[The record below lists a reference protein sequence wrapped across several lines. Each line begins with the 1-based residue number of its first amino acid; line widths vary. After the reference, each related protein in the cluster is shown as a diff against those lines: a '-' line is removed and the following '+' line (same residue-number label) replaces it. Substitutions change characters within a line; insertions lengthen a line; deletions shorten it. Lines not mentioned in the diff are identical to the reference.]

1 MNIKNEII
9 EFINADENNGAL
21 LITGSWGCGKSY
33 LVKSL
38 VNDFN
43 QNNEF
48 AIAIISLFGIDSIS
62 MLHERIKD
70 AYLEFN
76 SGLFGRTARKVFGT
90 LKKLTNESA
99 KVTAAALPTSI
110 TASAISTGISS
121 VTSFDALKFVTVK
134 NTVGFGEKL
143 RKFAIVFDDF
153 ERCGI
158 DKTQLLGAIN
168 EYSENR
174 AIKTILIADE
184 EKITEDEYKEFK
196 EKLISR
202 TLKMIPDHTD
212 TIHSI
217 IENYK
222 DKDQDY
228 KNFIIEHEHCFRGAY
243 LNSGYNNL
251 RTLKACIF
259 DFKRVYTTWKSTG
272 IPMGDIENVL
282 YKFCAI
288 MFETKAGV
296 YGQVSLTGYNIHLS
310 GSDDEKERQRRA
322 ILDKYLPETFDYI
335 FSSISSWIVKGEWD
349 EDDFIQD
356 IKRRYVKETVSHEQR
371 FLNYH
376 FWDLQQEDIDEGMP
390 IVVNKANEGSL
401 SRDELIS
408 LLQKTH
414 ALNDNHISLPCEV
427 NYSQIEK
434 AFDERKKKIKN
445 GMIAEPKRRTFSEHN
460 QLDSEAIGLY
470 KKIEAIDEQL
480 VAWENRKLFVRF
492 LKNEGRVT
500 QYDLKNRYI
509 DCFDDELYG
518 LFIETYDNSL
528 NGDRRELCWALNG
541 IDFNNGRYS
550 SQDEKIIT
558 IKNFKSLIQE
568 LEKQIETNQ
577 DQMAVAIAKAFKG
590 LLEEKISTFENSEN
604 TEM

>member
-1 MNIKNEII
+1 M
-9 EFINADENNGAL
+9 
-21 LITGSWGCGKSY
+21 
-33 LVKSL
+33 
-38 VNDFN
+38 
-43 QNNEF
+43 
-48 AIAIISLFGIDSIS
+48 
-62 MLHERIKD
+62 
-70 AYLEFN
+70 
-76 SGLFGRTARKVFGT
+76 
-90 LKKLTNESA
+90 KKLTNESA
-99 KVTAAALPTSI
+99 KVTAAALPTSV

-134 NTVGFGEKL
+134 NTVGLGEKL

-158 DKTQLLGAIN
+158 EKKQLLGAIN

-184 EKITEDEYKEFK
+184 EKITEEEYKEFK
-196 EKLISR
+196 EKLITR

-212 TIHSI
+212 TILSI

-222 DKDQDY
+222 DKDQEY
-228 KNFIIEHEHCFRGAY
+228 KKFIVEYEHCFRGAY
-243 LNSGYNNL
+243 SHSGYNNL

-272 IPMGDIENVL
+272 IPMDDIENVL

-310 GSDDEKERQRRA
+310 GSDDKKEAQRRA

-335 FSSISSWIVKGEWD
+335 FSSISSWIVEGEWN
-349 EDDFIQD
+349 EDDFILD
-356 IKRRYVKETVSHEQR
+356 ISRRYVKETVSHEQK

-376 FWDLQQEDIDEGMP
+376 FWDLQQEDIDKGMP
-390 IVVNKANEGSL
+390 IVVKKANEGSL

-414 ALNDNHISLPCEV
+414 ALNENHISLPCEV
-427 NYSQIEK
+427 NYSRIEK
-434 AFDERKKKIKN
+434 AFEKRKKRIKE
-445 GMIAEPKRRTFSEHN
+445 GLIDEPKRHTFSEHS
-460 QLDSEAIGLY
+460 QLDPEAIPLY
-470 KKIEAIDEQL
+470 KKIEAMDEQL
-480 VAWENRKLFVRF
+480 DAWKNRKLFIKF
-492 LKNEGRVT
+492 FNKEGRVT

-518 LFIETYDNSL
+518 LFIATYNKSL
-528 NGDRRELCWALNG
+528 NSDRRELCWALNG

-558 IKNFKSLIQE
+558 IKNFKLLIQE

-590 LLEEKISTFENSEN
+590 LIEEKISTFENSEN

>member
-43 QNNEF
+43 QGNEL

-70 AYLEFN
+70 AYLEFS
-76 SGLFGRTARKVFGT
+76 SGLFGKTARKVFAT

-99 KVTAAALPTSI
+99 KVTAAALPTSV

-134 NTVGFGEKL
+134 NTVGLGEKL

-158 DKTQLLGAIN
+158 EKKQLLGAIN

-184 EKITEDEYKEFK
+184 EKITEEEYKEFK
-196 EKLISR
+196 EKLITR

-212 TIHSI
+212 TILSI

-228 KNFIIEHEHCFRGAY
+228 KKFIVEYEHCFRGAY
-243 LNSGYNNL
+243 SHSGYNNL

-272 IPMGDIENVL
+272 IPMDDIENVL

-310 GSDDEKERQRRA
+310 GSDDEKEAQRRA

-335 FSSISSWIVKGEWD
+335 FSSISSWIVEGEWN

-356 IKRRYVKETVSHEQR
+356 IKRRYVKETVSHEQK

-376 FWDLQQEDIDEGMP
+376 FWDLQQEDIDKGMP
-390 IVVNKANEGSL
+390 VIVQRAYDGAL

-408 LLQKTH
+408 LLQKVH
-414 ALNDNHISLPCEV
+414 ALKKHSIPFPCSV
-427 NYSQIEK
+427 DYDQIEK
-434 AFDERKKKIKN
+434 SFDDRKVKIKN
-445 GMIAEPKRRTFSEHN
+445 GLVDEPKRHTFSEQN
-460 QLDSEAIGLY
+460 ELDAEALSLY
-470 KKIEAIDEQL
+470 KKIEAMDEQL

-518 LFIETYDNSL
+518 LFIEIYDSSL
-528 NGDRRELCWALNG
+528 NGDRRELCWALKG
-541 IDFNNGRYS
+541 IDFNNEQFSTQEDRA
-550 SQDEKIIT
+550 IT
-558 IKNFKSLIQE
+558 VKNFRLLLQE
-568 LEKQIETNQ
+568 LDNQIKTNT
-577 DQMAVAIAKAFKG
+577 DQMTAAIAKAFKE
-590 LLEEKISTFENSEN
+590 LLDEKISAFGAFE
-604 TEM
+604 

>member
-43 QNNEF
+43 KCNDF

-62 MLHERIKD
+62 MLHERVKD

-76 SGLFGRTARKVFGT
+76 SGLFGKTARKVFGT

-99 KVTAAALPTSI
+99 KVTAAALPTSV

-134 NTVGFGEKL
+134 NTVGLGEKL

-158 DKTQLLGAIN
+158 EKKQLLGAIN

-184 EKITEDEYKEFK
+184 EKITEEEYKEFK
-196 EKLISR
+196 EKLIAR

-212 TIHSI
+212 TILSI
-217 IENYK
+217 IKNYK

-228 KNFIIEHEHCFRGAY
+228 KNFILEYEHCFRGAY
-243 LNSGYNNL
+243 LHSGYNNL

-272 IPMGDIENVL
+272 IPMNDIENVL

-310 GSDDEKERQRRA
+310 GSDDEKEAQRRA

-335 FSSISSWIVKGEWD
+335 FSSISSWVVEGEWN

-356 IKRRYVKETVSHEQR
+356 IKRRYVKETVSHEQK

-376 FWDLQQEDIDEGMP
+376 FWDLQQEDIDKGMP
-390 IVVNKANEGSL
+390 IIVRKACEGDL

-408 LLQKTH
+408 LLQKVH
-414 ALNDNHISLPCEV
+414 ALKKHSIPLPCSV
-427 NYSQIEK
+427 DYAQIEK
-434 AFDERKKKIKN
+434 SFDDRKLKIKN
-445 GMIAEPKRRTFSEHN
+445 GLVNEPKRHTFSEQN
-460 QLDSEAIGLY
+460 ELDTEALSLY
-470 KKIEAIDEQL
+470 KKIEAMDEQL

-590 LLEEKISTFENSEN
+590 LLEEKISTFEISEN